1 LAQVGAISRNE
12 LTEVVVCLFHGDS
25 GSADPGFSVVG
36 ASAATRGWR
45 VAASQLTQ
53 ARNLG
58 EAQAIQRRLLR
69 GEAVSWCHPGYSWVD
84 QPAIGWF
91 YIAAFLFVVL
101 PYLFIR
107 IRERSAGFRRNRTP
121 RQRAEDVSRLRA

>member
-1 LAQVGAISRNE
+1 M
-12 LTEVVVCLFHGDS
+12 VCLFHGDY
-25 GSADPGFSVVG
+25 GPADPGFSVAG
-36 ASAATRGWR
+36 SAAAHGWR
-45 VAASQLTQ
+45 VDASQLTQ

-58 EAQAIQRRLLR
+58 EAQAIQRHLLR

-84 QPAIGWF
+84 QRVIGWF

-107 IRERSAGFRRNRTP
+107 IRQRSAGFWRNRTP
-121 RQRAEDVSRLRA
+121 RQRTEDVSRRRS